1 MLFLDLPDELLLL
14 VGEVIPLQRDL
25 SSLTKTNRR
34 LYCLLSDLLLKI
46 NMQESNSSAL
56 VYAAQHGNLTVV
68 QRMIEL
74 GADVNAT
81 NPDAYT
87 ALDCAASEGHAD
99 ITRYLLQMGA
109 RHRFTV
115 ERPCTPLCAAAA
127 AGHKDLVRIFLD
139 HQESEPNEQQDEKS
153 KWPVTPGAPVSNVS
167 QRTVQNMFTM
177 NVSRAEQEAL
187 EYTIPLFLAILHS
200 HDEAALS
207 LIEDQRVNINYR
219 DLWGRTPLMWAL
231 TCGRR
236 KLVRALLQH
245 GADANVHDEHSGLTV
260 LINEIRRPKARNVR
274 LLLRHN
280 KVDPNLPDRHSCT
293 PLWAALD
300 SWDVTMLKQLLARPD
315 LDVNR
320 PRNGITP
327 LLHAISNRQDDVAV
341 LLLKHPSLDST
352 SINSMDPNKR
362 TPLSYVSEY
371 GPVWLTDMLLEKGA
385 DPQLADIDGRI
396 PRSYAVARMQARA
409 VTPPSK
415 TGQTRVN
422 SGDVHAQAPIFLA
435 IDHGDLD
442 TLETMVNMGVDP
454 SQQNEDGHT
463 PLHCLV
469 KRSGR
474 QPILAPEDEQAMRFL
489 LEHGADPRIKDGSGM
504 TALDLARVYGWGE
517 LMGGI
522 LRSSLLSIREVNG
535 SGIWED
541 ANTPQ
546 TASEACAAAGVCWT
560 QRRTWRIGVG
570 YESEWVEFREPWR
583 V

>member
-14 VGEVIPLQRDL
+14 VGKVIPLQRDL

-46 NMQESNSSAL
+46 NMQDSNSSAL
-56 VYAAQHGNLTVV
+56 VYAAQHGNLAVV
-68 QRMIEL
+68 QRMVEL
-74 GADVNAT
+74 GADIHAT

-87 ALDCAASEGHAD
+87 VLDCAASEGHAG
-99 ITRYLLQMGA
+99 IVRYLLKRGA
-109 RHRFTV
+109 SHRFTV
-115 ERPCTPLCAAAA
+115 ERPCTSLCAAAA
-127 AGHKDLVRIFLD
+127 AGHADVVRVFLD
-139 HQESEPNEQQDEKS
+139 HQESEPSKKQGEQS
-153 KWPVTPGAPVSNVS
+153 KPLVSPVVAVSNVS
-167 QRTVQNMFTM
+167 QRTVQNMFTT
-177 NVSRAEQEAL
+177 NVCKEEQETL

-260 LINEIRRPKARNVR
+260 LIAEIRRPKARHVR
-274 LLLRHN
+274 LLLAHD

-315 LDVNR
+315 LDVNK

-327 LLHAISNRQDDVAV
+327 LLHAISNKQEDVAI
-341 LLLKHPSLDST
+341 LLLKHPNLDST
-352 SINSMDPNKR
+352 SINSMDPNER
-362 TPLSYVSEY
+362 TPLSYASEY
-371 GPVWLTDMLLEKGA
+371 GQVWLTDMLLEKGA
-385 DPQLADIDGRI
+385 DSQLADVDGRV
-396 PRSYAVARMQARA
+396 PRSYAAARIETQAA
-409 VTPPSK
+409 TSP
-415 TGQTRVN
+415 TQTEQAQAD
-422 SGDVHAQAPIFLA
+422 SGEGPAQAPIFLA
-435 IDHGDLD
+435 IDHGRLD
-442 TLETMVNMGVDP
+442 TLETLVSLGADP

-474 QPILAPEDEQAMRFL
+474 QPVLAPEDEQAIRFL
-489 LEHGADPRIKDGSGM
+489 LEHGGDPRIKDNCGM
-504 TALDLARVYGWGE
+504 TALDMARVYGWGE

-522 LRSSLLSIREVNG
+522 LRSSFLRIRGENGNG
-535 SGIWED
+535 SWED
-541 ANTPQ
+541 ANIPPT
-546 TASEACAAAGVCWT
+546 SEGCAAAGVCWT
-560 QRRTWRIGVG
+560 QRRAWRIGVG
-570 YESEWVEFREPWR
+570 YESDWVESREPWR

>member
-25 SSLTKTNRR
+25 SSLTKTNRH

-46 NMQESNSSAL
+46 NMQESNSSAF

-68 QRMIEL
+68 QRMVEL
-74 GADVNAT
+74 GVDINAT

-99 ITRYLLQMGA
+99 IVRYLLKKGA
-109 RHRFTV
+109 SHRFTV

-127 AGHKDLVRIFLD
+127 AGHADLVRVFLD
-139 HQESEPNEQQDEKS
+139 HHESEPDEKQDDQS
-153 KWPVTPGAPVSNVS
+153 KSPVRPGATVSNVS
-167 QRTVQNMFTM
+167 QRTVQNMFTT
-177 NVSRAEQEAL
+177 NVSKTEQEAL

-236 KLVRALLQH
+236 KVVKALLQH
-245 GADANVHDEHSGLTV
+245 GADANLHDEHSGLTV
-260 LINEIRRPKARNVR
+260 LIAEIRRPKARHVR
-274 LLLRHN
+274 LLLAHD

-327 LLHAISNRQDDVAV
+327 LLHAISNRQEDVAI

-352 SINSMDPNKR
+352 SINSMDPNER
-362 TPLSYVSEY
+362 TPLSYASEY
-371 GPVWLTDMLLEKGA
+371 GQVWLTDMLLEKGA
-385 DPQLADIDGRI
+385 DPQLADVEGRV
-396 PRSYAVARMQARA
+396 PRPYAAARIGTQA
-409 VTPPSK
+409 VTPPSQ
-415 TGQTRVN
+415 TGQAQAD
-422 SGDVHAQAPIFLA
+422 SGQVHAQASIFLA
-435 IDHGDLD
+435 IDRGHLD
-442 TLETMVNMGVDP
+442 TLETLVSMGADP

-469 KRSGR
+469 MRSGR
-474 QPILAPEDEQAMRFL
+474 QPILAPEDEQAIRFL
-489 LEHGADPRIKDGSGM
+489 LEHGADPRIKDNCGM
-504 TALDLARVYGWGE
+504 TALDMARVYGWGE

-522 LRSSLLSIREVNG
+522 LRSSFLSIRGVDGRG
-535 SGIWED
+535 SWED
-541 ANTPQ
+541 AIIPLT
-546 TASEACAAAGVCWT
+546 SKGCAAVGVCWT

-570 YESEWVEFREPWR
+570 YESDWVEFREPWR

>member
-46 NMQESNSSAL
+46 NMQDSNSSAL
-56 VYAAQHGNLTVV
+56 VYAAQHGNLAVV
-68 QRMIEL
+68 QRMVEL
-74 GADVNAT
+74 GAEINAT

-87 ALDCAASEGHAD
+87 VLDCAASEGHVD
-99 ITRYLLQMGA
+99 IVRYLLKKGA
-109 RHRFTV
+109 SHRFTV
-115 ERPCTPLCAAAA
+115 ERPCTPLCTAAA
-127 AGHKDLVRIFLD
+127 AGHADVVRVFLD
-139 HQESEPNEQQDEKS
+139 HHEPEPSEKQDDQSESLVIPG
-153 KWPVTPGAPVSNVS
+153 VTAFNVS

-177 NVSRAEQEAL
+177 NVSKTEQETL

-260 LINEIRRPKARNVR
+260 LITEIRRPKARHVR
-274 LLLRHN
+274 LLLAHN

-293 PLWAALD
+293 PFWAALD
-300 SWDVTMLKQLLARPD
+300 SWDVTMLKQLLSRPD

-327 LLHAISNRQDDVAV
+327 LLHAISNKQEDVAI

-352 SINSMDPNKR
+352 SINSMDPNER
-362 TPLSYVSEY
+362 TPLSYASEY
-371 GPVWLTDMLLEKGA
+371 GQVWLTDMLLEKGA
-385 DPQLADIDGRI
+385 DPQLADVDGRV
-396 PRSYAVARMQARA
+396 PRSYAAARIESQPVTSPTQTGQA
-409 VTPPSK
+409 VTD
-415 TGQTRVN
+415 
-422 SGDVHAQAPIFLA
+422 SGEVHAQAPIFLA
-435 IDHGDLD
+435 IHHGHLD
-442 TLETMVNMGVDP
+442 TLETLVNMGADP

-474 QPILAPEDEQAMRFL
+474 QPVLAPEDEQAIRFL
-489 LEHGADPRIKDGSGM
+489 LQHGADPRIKDNCGM
-504 TALDLARVYGWGE
+504 TALDMARVYGWGE

-522 LRSSLLSIREVNG
+522 LRSSFLSIRGEDGRG
-535 SGIWED
+535 SWED
-541 ANTPQ
+541 ANIPPT
-546 TASEACAAAGVCWT
+546 SEGCAAAGVCWT
-560 QRRTWRIGVG
+560 KRRTWRVGVG
-570 YESEWVEFREPWR
+570 YESDWVESREPWR

>member
-1 MLFLDLPDELLLL
+1 MFFLDLPDELLLL
-14 VGEVIPLQRDL
+14 VGEVISLQRDL

-34 LYCLLSDLLLKI
+34 LYCLLSDLLFRN
-46 NMQESNSSAL
+46 NMQDSNSSAL
-56 VYAAQHGNLTVV
+56 VYAAQHGNLAVA
-68 QRMIEL
+68 QRMVQL
-74 GADVNAT
+74 GADINAT
-81 NPDAYT
+81 NADAYT
-87 ALDCAASEGHAD
+87 ALDCAASEGHAY
-99 ITRYLLQMGA
+99 IVRYLLGKGA

-127 AGHKDLVRIFLD
+127 AGHSDLVQIFLD
-139 HQESEPNEQQDEKS
+139 HHESEPKEQQDDQS
-153 KWPVTPGAPVSNVS
+153 ASLVSDNATVSNVS
-167 QRTVQNMFTM
+167 QRMVRNMFTT
-177 NVSRAEQEAL
+177 NVSRAEREAL

-200 HDEAALS
+200 HDEAALL

-245 GADANVHDEHSGLTV
+245 GADANVCDGHSGLTV
-260 LINEIRRPKARNVR
+260 LISEIRRPKARNVR
-274 LLLRHN
+274 LLLAHD

-300 SWDVTMLKQLLARPD
+300 SWDVTMLKQLLSRPD

-320 PRNGITP
+320 PREGITP
-327 LLHAISNRQDDVAV
+327 LLHAISNKQEDVAV

-352 SINSMDPNKR
+352 SINSMDLNER
-362 TPLSYVSEY
+362 TPLSYASEY
-371 GPVWLTDMLLEKGA
+371 GQVWLTDMLLEKGA
-385 DPQLADIDGRI
+385 DPQLADLDGRV
-396 PRSYAVARMQARA
+396 PRSYAAAKLETQAVLPPTQTGQAR
-409 VTPPSK
+409 VD
-415 TGQTRVN
+415 

-435 IDHGDLD
+435 ISHGHLD
-442 TLETMVNMGVDP
+442 TLETLVSMGADP

-474 QPILAPEDEQAMRFL
+474 QPTLAPEDEQAMRFL
-489 LEHGADPRIKDGSGM
+489 LDHGADPSIKDGRGM

-522 LRSSLLSIREVNG
+522 LRSSFRSIRAVDG
-535 SGIWED
+535 HDSWED
-541 ANTPQ
+541 ANMPPT
-546 TASEACAAAGVCWT
+546 TSEGCAATGVCWT
-560 QRRTWRIGVG
+560 QRRSWKIGVG
-570 YESEWVEFREPWR
+570 YESAWVEFREPWR